1 MKHCICVLFLGI
13 LFVSSCSLLKAP
25 RFSKEKLNSYISTFR
40 ELKESNSSFG
50 ELISKP
56 SPALIFGLPSEIDSV
71 TAETITK
78 KNGFDS
84 YREFALLHFQIKE
97 FYDLYNSEKFI
108 GDMKEAQDQYSESFQ
123 TFLNAPNIP
132 DSTKDQIRESIR
144 KAKKLQKEN
153 ITRSKDQFETL
164 QASKDPAYTF
174 VKEKNKELKE
184 LYAIPTPEEKKGND
198 KISIK

>member
-1 MKHCICVLFLGI
+1 MKRCLYILFLGA
-13 LFVSSCSLLKAP
+13 LFGLNCSLLKAP
-25 RFSKEKLNSYISTFR
+25 RFSKEKLDSYISTFR

-56 SPALIFGLPSEIDSV
+56 SPALIFGPPSEVDSV
-71 TAETITK
+71 QAETIAK
-78 KNGFDS
+78 RNGFNS

-108 GDMKEAQDQYSESFQ
+108 GDMKEAQDQYTESFQ
-123 TFLNAPNIP
+123 TFLNDPKIP
-132 DSTKDQIRESIR
+132 DSAKDQIRESIR
-144 KAKKLQKEN
+144 KAKELQEEN
-153 ITRSKDQFETL
+153 LARSRNQFETL
-164 QASKDPAYTF
+164 RLSQDPAYTF

-184 LYAIPTPEEKKGND
+184 LYTILTSEKKKGND